1 VTRAPAALLTSI
13 SSRLANWL
21 GTAVRVGGRA
31 SHRFSR
37 KSIPIWV
44 EAPAYSSLSGGM
56 RAMNLLCYHLNRLG
70 YDAFISGPP
79 QPGDAPVPLRYLT
92 ESIVEEQRR
101 QRREPVVVYPEVIVG
116 NPRQGPFVVRYLL
129 NRPGFLVPGAEQSFG
144 KDDYFI
150 DFAREHAPAGVR
162 SFDLFMPLVNHSIYF
177 PPQPGSPRD
186 GFVVF
191 SHRAEVDPA
200 SRTVHAGDD
209 EKSALARRARTALPK
224 KPRHGHL

>member
-1 VTRAPAALLTSI
+1 
-13 SSRLANWL
+13 
-21 GTAVRVGGRA
+21 
-31 SHRFSR
+31 
-37 KSIPIWV
+37 
-44 EAPAYSSLSGGM
+44 
-56 RAMNLLCYHLNRLG
+56 
-70 YDAFISGPP
+70 
-79 QPGDAPVPLRYLT
+79 
-92 ESIVEEQRR
+92 
-101 QRREPVVVYPEVIVG
+101 
-116 NPRQGPFVVRYLL
+116 VRYLL

-200 SRTVHAGDD
+200 SLPEWIGPCTLVTMKNPRSHAELGQLYRKSRAMVIFERSTAIFEALWCGCPVICIGDANFRQD
-209 EKSALARRARTALPK
+209 TYQPRFQGAGLVWGWREQDLDRAAKATARFREIYTDLENSFDDRLQFAFDWILQDVCRRLARDA
-224 KPRHGHL
+224 G